1 MGEENRIEKK
11 EMDSKISN
19 NTMGSI
25 DRPTSRVLAP
35 PGGKSNIFFGGD
47 EQVNDQKK
55 EIVAEPVTVN
65 EVQST
70 TILPHESGETIAVN
84 QKLTDKDK
92 RKSNLGQEMNSY
104 KQNKQ
109 RMHTSQIIF

>member
-1 MGEENRIEKK
+1 MGKK
-11 EMDSKISN
+11 TKLRKMDSKISN

-55 EIVAEPVTVN
+55 EIEAEPVTVN

-84 QKLTDKDK
+84 QECSFS
-92 RKSNLGQEMNSY
+92 R
-104 KQNKQ
+104 
-109 RMHTSQIIF
+109 SQPVLHRPAVRISGPFASV

>member
-1 MGEENRIEKK
+1 
-11 EMDSKISN
+11 MDSKISN
-19 NTMGSI
+19 NTYGAV

-35 PGGKSNIFFGGD
+35 PGGKSSVFFGGQ
-47 EQVNDQKK
+47 EEGAIPKK
-55 EIVAEPVTVN
+55 EIDAEPVEVN

-70 TILPHESGETIAVN
+70 TIVPQESGETIAVN
-84 QKLTDKDK
+84 QKLTDKEK

-109 RMHTSQIIF
+109 RMHTSQITF

>member
-1 MGEENRIEKK
+1 MGEENQIERK

-19 NTMGSI
+19 NTMGNI

-55 EIVAEPVTVN
+55 EIDAVAVN

-92 RKSNLGQEMNSY
+92 RKSNLGQDEQLQA
-104 KQNKQ
+104 KQATNA
-109 RMHTSQIIF
+109 H